1 MPGAFLRHQTLFHL
15 FEVGL
20 NVFLYFR
27 ESLNSPERADDL
39 LQKKKKKLVLKSAQL
54 IVEEKH
60 ENIWKNSCDLF
71 SLHI

>member
-39 LQKKKKKLVLKSAQL
+39 LQKKKKLVLKSAQL

-60 ENIWKNSCDLF
+60 ENI
-71 SLHI
+71 